1 MKVLMMNL
9 QKYFDAILIKVF
21 IFLCRFSWKY
31 CLTMLKEENKMEILQ
46 TTAKMQQ
53 THTVAP
59 KQNATEMQSVQQI
72 QKAQI
77 QQDQAAQVETE
88 QKTTK
93 IDSQEQMEK
102 LIDQLNRSLDPFNTT
117 LRFGFDN
124 TSEDF
129 YVSVIETKSNRMVRR
144 FPVEQA
150 VQLLPKMEE
159 VNGLLF
165 DQKG

>member
-1 MKVLMMNL
+1 
-9 QKYFDAILIKVF
+9 
-21 IFLCRFSWKY
+21 
-31 CLTMLKEENKMEILQ
+31 MEILQ

-53 THTVAP
+53 SQTSMP
-59 KQNATEMQSVQQI
+59 KASGSDVHITQSVQEI

-77 QQDQAAQVETE
+77 NQDKVAQIESN
-88 QKTTK
+88 QKTSKTS
-93 IDSQEQMEK
+93 SQEDMSK
-102 LIDQLNRSLDPFNTT
+102 LIDELNQSLNPFNTS

-124 TSEDF
+124 QSEDF
-129 YVSVIETKSNRMVRR
+129 YVSVVDTKSNRMLRR

-150 VQLLPKMEE
+150 EQLLPKMKE

>member
-1 MKVLMMNL
+1 
-9 QKYFDAILIKVF
+9 
-21 IFLCRFSWKY
+21 
-31 CLTMLKEENKMEILQ
+31 MEILQ

-53 THTVAP
+53 SQTAAP
-59 KQNATEMQSVQQI
+59 KSSAELHPVQSVQQI

-77 QQDQAAQVETE
+77 NQDKVAQINSD
-88 QKTTK
+88 QKTSK
-93 IDSQEQMEK
+93 LDSQEQMDK
-102 LIDQLNRSLDPFNTT
+102 LIEQLNQSLNPFNTS

-124 TSEDF
+124 KSEDF
-129 YVSVIETKSNRMVRR
+129 YVSVVDTKSNRMLRR

-150 VQLLPKMEE
+150 EQLLPKIQE

>member
-1 MKVLMMNL
+1 
-9 QKYFDAILIKVF
+9 
-21 IFLCRFSWKY
+21 
-31 CLTMLKEENKMEILQ
+31 MEILQ

-53 THTVAP
+53 SQSVAP
-59 KQNATEMQSVQQI
+59 KTSADLNLTQSVQQI

-77 QQDQAAQVETE
+77 NQDKVAQISND
-88 QKTTK
+88 QKTSKTG
-93 IDSQEQMEK
+93 SQEQMNK
-102 LIDQLNRSLDPFNTT
+102 LIDQLNQSLNPFNTS

-124 TSEDF
+124 SSEDF
-129 YVSVIETKSNRMVRR
+129 YVSVIDTKSNRMLRR

-150 VQLLPKMEE
+150 QQLLPKMQE

>member
-1 MKVLMMNL
+1 
-9 QKYFDAILIKVF
+9 
-21 IFLCRFSWKY
+21 
-31 CLTMLKEENKMEILQ
+31 MEIFQ

-53 THTVAP
+53 SQTIAP
-59 KQNATEMQSVQQI
+59 KQNVDVQSVQQM

-77 QQDQAAQVETE
+77 NQDKMAQSETA

-93 IDSQEQMEK
+93 VQSQEQMDK
-102 LIDQLNRSLDPFNTT
+102 LVEQLNQSLNPFNTT

-124 TSEDF
+124 TSDDF
-129 YVSVIETKSNRMVRR
+129 YVSVIETKSNRMLRR
-144 FPVEQA
+144 FPLEQA
-150 VQLLPKMEE
+150 EQLLPKMQE

>member
-1 MKVLMMNL
+1 
-9 QKYFDAILIKVF
+9 
-21 IFLCRFSWKY
+21 
-31 CLTMLKEENKMEILQ
+31 MEIFQ

-53 THTVAP
+53 SQSVAP
-59 KQNATEMQSVQQI
+59 KQNVEMQSVQQI

-77 QQDQAAQVETE
+77 QQDQAAQSNSE
-88 QKTTK
+88 QRTSKVQ
-93 IDSQEQMEK
+93 SQEEMDK
-102 LIDQLNRSLDPFNTT
+102 LIEQLNQSLNPFNTS

-124 TSEDF
+124 SSEDF
-129 YVSVIETKSNRMVRR
+129 YVSVIETKSNRMLRR

-150 VQLLPKMEE
+150 EALLPKIQE

>member
-1 MKVLMMNL
+1 
-9 QKYFDAILIKVF
+9 
-21 IFLCRFSWKY
+21 
-31 CLTMLKEENKMEILQ
+31 MEILQ

-53 THTVAP
+53 TQSAAP
-59 KQNATEMQSVQQI
+59 KVNSADVNITQSVQEI

-77 QQDQAAQVETE
+77 NQDKVAQINNDQRTS
-88 QKTTK
+88 KT
-93 IDSQEQMEK
+93 DSQEEMNK
-102 LIDQLNRSLDPFNTT
+102 LIDQLNQSLNPFNTS

-124 TSEDF
+124 QSEDF
-129 YVSVIETKSNRMVRR
+129 YVSVVDTKSNRMLRR

-150 VQLLPKMEE
+150 EQLLPKMQE